1 MQIPATTQDAQAATQ
16 RCPGAGLGGEEGQEV
31 AGFLGALRMVTLGHH
46 QSLPSLGKGRI

>member
-31 AGFLGALRMVTLGHH
+31 SWVPGRFTDGHPGAPPVFT
-46 QSLPSLGKGRI
+46 